1 MPLPLRRASLP
12 LLLLFVGCLVSANN
26 RFDEPS
32 TVQSTEII
40 VPAGYQGPVVVWY
53 RRLDGAIAEVR
64 GRHTVYRVPAS
75 GLLEVRLAK
84 QQQAEASDLQLVRAG
99 SGDTIPVVGNCRVH
113 RSRVRGTAAAS
124 VAACW
129 PPAYAGGRRAPGD
142 SVFYDAMVLADS
154 AHLAE
159 AYNAMARLVTER
171 LFGRADGS
179 FRWVEPRAVP

>member
-1 MPLPLRRASLP
+1 MRLPLRRASLP
-12 LLLLFVGCLVSANN
+12 LLLFLVGCLVSANN

-32 TVQSTEII
+32 TVQSTQII

-53 RRLDGAIAEVR
+53 RRRDGAIAEVR
-64 GRHTVYRVPAS
+64 GKHTVYRLPAS
-75 GLLEVRLAK
+75 GLLEVRLAR

-99 SGDTIPVVGNCRVH
+99 SGDTIPTVGNCRVH

-129 PPAYAGGRRAPGD
+129 PPTYAGGRRTPGD
-142 SVFYDAMVLADS
+142 SAFYDAMVLADS

-171 LFGRADGS
+171 VFGRSDDS
-179 FRWVEPRAVP
+179 FRWVEPRAAP